1 MDDQTIK
8 EAVRERYGRIA
19 KGDLKGCCSETAAV
33 TEGYNTATSP
43 PESSCGCGSQATDPA
58 DLGLGCGRP
67 TELAGIEPGM
77 TVVDLGSGAGV
88 DVFRA
93 AEKVGP
99 AGRGIGG
106 DMTPEM
112 IDRAWANAL
121 ERGVRNVEFRL
132 GEIET
137 LPLPDASA
145 DLVISNCVINLVPD
159 KGKAFGEILRILKP
173 GGRMVVS
180 DIVTRGEMP
189 EEARRD
195 MALWAGCVSGA
206 MDRDAYLGLMR
217 QRGFREARVLT
228 EQEYSYGRTDQYALL
243 SATIEGKK

>member
-1 MDDQTIK
+1 MDDKAIK

-19 KGDLKGCCSETAAV
+19 KGDLKGCCSTEAPAE
-33 TEGYNTATSP
+33 EGYNTATSC
-43 PESSCGCGSQATDPA
+43 CGATPCASDDPA
-58 DLGLGCGRP
+58 DMGLGCGRP

-77 TVVDLGSGAGV
+77 TVVDLGSGGGV
-88 DVFRA
+88 DVFLA

-99 AGRGIGG
+99 TGKAIGV

-112 IDRAWANAL
+112 IERARANAR
-121 ERGVRNVEFRL
+121 ERGLQNVDFRL
-132 GEIET
+132 GEIEQ
-137 LPLPDASA
+137 LPMEDASA

-159 KGKAFGEILRILKP
+159 KGKAFDEILRILKP

-189 EEARRD
+189 EAARRD

-206 MDRDAYLGLMR
+206 MDRDVYLGLMR
-217 QRGFREARVLT
+217 KRGFREARVLT
-228 EQEYSYGRTDQYALL
+228 EQEYSFGRTDHYALL
-243 SATIEGKK
+243 SATVEGKK

>member
-1 MDDQTIK
+1 M
-8 EAVRERYGRIA
+8 
-19 KGDLKGCCSETAAV
+19 
-33 TEGYNTATSP
+33 
-43 PESSCGCGSQATDPA
+43 
-58 DLGLGCGRP
+58 
-67 TELAGIEPGM
+67 
-77 TVVDLGSGAGV
+77 
-88 DVFRA
+88 
-93 AEKVGP
+93 
-99 AGRGIGG
+99 
-106 DMTPEM
+106 
-112 IDRAWANAL
+112 
-121 ERGVRNVEFRL
+121 EFRL